1 MSSTN
6 FRKIIISGKICRIGN
21 KIAACADKEVEMKKE
36 AVFMKRLFAA
46 ILCLCLLAGCGRT
59 DSTGDTCRTAEA
71 PGESMVSDTMGGSG
85 EKAVSA
91 GETFRIIQ
99 EQPENLL
106 LAKTDGNSADV
117 YTLSLRDA
125 ELTLDGNAFDRN
137 EPGAYQSFPDG
148 TLTGALVEVACDLV
162 LETYP
167 GQLAEVTAVNIR
179 SDGFD
184 DRCALY
190 LRVLNDLWAVD
201 EGLNSDITMLSV
213 DLSQTGLSDS
223 EQAAVAWVFGG
234 MHDISET
241 MTVSY
246 EELAAEGY
254 LSDTAPEVDGIPH
267 WKDGCLFTITEQN
280 GQDSIHVEQDS
291 KNITGADPLPRT
303 EEESGAACQLPP
315 AEAGQGQSD
324 FCQPVKTEGGEPDAL
339 QNTVTFDAQ
348 KWRSALGAYF
358 FTDCTASRDAQ
369 GHWGDYTVG
378 AAAIS

>member
-1 MSSTN
+1 
-6 FRKIIISGKICRIGN
+6 
-21 KIAACADKEVEMKKE
+21 
-36 AVFMKRLFAA
+36 MKRLFAA

-59 DSTGDTCRTAEA
+59 DSTGNTCRAEEGS
-71 PGESMVSDTMGGSG
+71 GESMVSDTMGGSG

-99 EQPENLL
+99 EQPESML

-117 YTLSLRDA
+117 YTLSLRDV
-125 ELTLDGNAFDRN
+125 ELTPDGNAFDRN

-179 SDGFD
+179 SDGLD

-223 EQAAVAWVFGG
+223 EQAAVAWAFGG
-234 MHDISET
+234 EHGISQ
-241 MTVSY
+241 VLSLNY
-246 EELAAEGY
+246 EQLAVEGY
-254 LSDTAPEVDGIPH
+254 LTGADPDSDGMPCWE
-267 WKDGCLFTITEQN
+267 DGCLFTITEQETGDNELN
-280 GQDSIHVEQDS
+280 G
-291 KNITGADPLPRT
+291 AR
-303 EEESGAACQLPP
+303 
-315 AEAGQGQSD
+315 
-324 FCQPVKTEGGEPDAL
+324 
-339 QNTVTFDAQ
+339 NTVTFDAQ

-358 FTDCTASRDAQ
+358 FADCTAEQALD

-378 AAAIS
+378 SEAIS

>member
-1 MSSTN
+1 
-6 FRKIIISGKICRIGN
+6 
-21 KIAACADKEVEMKKE
+21 
-36 AVFMKRLFAA
+36 MKRLFAA

-59 DSTGDTCRTAEA
+59 DSTGNTCRTAEA

-117 YTLSLRDA
+117 YTLSLRDV

-148 TLTGALVEVACDLV
+148 TLTGALVEVAYDLV

-223 EQAAVAWVFGG
+223 EQAAVAWAFGG
-234 MHDISET
+234 EHGISQ
-241 MTVSY
+241 VLSLNY
-246 EELAAEGY
+246 EQLAAEGY
-254 LSDTAPEVDGIPH
+254 LTGADPDSDGIPC
-267 WKDGCLFTITEQN
+267 WEDGCLFTITEQETGDNELN
-280 GQDSIHVEQDS
+280 G
-291 KNITGADPLPRT
+291 AR
-303 EEESGAACQLPP
+303 
-315 AEAGQGQSD
+315 
-324 FCQPVKTEGGEPDAL
+324 
-339 QNTVTFDAQ
+339 NTVTFDAQ

-358 FTDCTASRDAQ
+358 FTDCTAEQALD
-369 GHWGDYTVG
+369 GHWSDYTVG
-378 AAAIS
+378 SEAIS

>member
-1 MSSTN
+1 
-6 FRKIIISGKICRIGN
+6 
-21 KIAACADKEVEMKKE
+21 
-36 AVFMKRLFAA
+36 MKRLFAA

-59 DSTGDTCRTAEA
+59 DSTGNTCRTAEA

-148 TLTGALVEVACDLV
+148 ALTGALVEVAYDLV

-167 GQLAEVTAVNIR
+167 GQLAEVTAMNIR

-223 EQAAVAWVFGG
+223 EQAAVAWAFGG
-234 MHDISET
+234 EHGISQ
-241 MTVSY
+241 VLSLNY
-246 EELAAEGY
+246 EQLAAEGY
-254 LSDTAPEVDGIPH
+254 LTGADPDSDGIPC
-267 WKDGCLFTITEQN
+267 WEDGCLFTIAEQESENHVQN
-280 GQDSIHVEQDS
+280 GARD
-291 KNITGADPLPRT
+291 T
-303 EEESGAACQLPP
+303 E
-315 AEAGQGQSD
+315 
-324 FCQPVKTEGGEPDAL
+324 
-339 QNTVTFDAQ
+339 TFDAQ

-358 FTDCTASRDAQ
+358 FCDCTASQDIDGR
-369 GHWGDYTVG
+369 WGDYTVG
-378 AAAIS
+378 SQAIS

>member
-1 MSSTN
+1 
-6 FRKIIISGKICRIGN
+6 
-21 KIAACADKEVEMKKE
+21 
-36 AVFMKRLFAA
+36 MKRLFAA
-46 ILCLCLLAGCGRT
+46 MLCLCLLAGCGGKG
-59 DSTGDTCRTAEA
+59 STGDTCRTAEA

-125 ELTLDGNAFDRN
+125 ELTLDGNAFGRN
-137 EPGAYQSFPDG
+137 EPGTYQDLPG
-148 TLTGALVEVACDLV
+148 KTLTGALVEVAYDLV

-201 EGLNSDITMLSV
+201 EGLNSDITMLSM

-223 EQAAVAWVFGG
+223 EQAAVAWAFGG
-234 MHDISET
+234 EHGISQ
-241 MTVSY
+241 VLSLNY
-246 EELAAEGY
+246 EQLAAEGY
-254 LSDTAPEVDGIPH
+254 LTGADPDSDGIPC
-267 WKDGCLFTITEQN
+267 WEDGCLFTITEQETGDNELN
-280 GQDSIHVEQDS
+280 G
-291 KNITGADPLPRT
+291 AR
-303 EEESGAACQLPP
+303 
-315 AEAGQGQSD
+315 
-324 FCQPVKTEGGEPDAL
+324 
-339 QNTVTFDAQ
+339 NTVTFDAQ

>member
-1 MSSTN
+1 
-6 FRKIIISGKICRIGN
+6 
-21 KIAACADKEVEMKKE
+21 
-36 AVFMKRLFAA
+36 MKRLFAA

-59 DSTGDTCRTAEA
+59 DSTGNTCRAEEGS
-71 PGESMVSDTMGGSG
+71 GESMVSDTMGGSG

-117 YTLSLRDA
+117 YTLALRDA
-125 ELTLDGNAFDRN
+125 ELTLNGKAFDRN
-137 EPGAYQSFPDG
+137 EPGAYQDLPG
-148 TLTGALVEVACDLV
+148 KTLTGALVEVACDLV

-184 DRCALY
+184 DCCALY

-223 EQAAVAWVFGG
+223 EQAAVAWAFGG
-234 MHDISET
+234 EHGISQ
-241 MTVSY
+241 VLSLNY
-246 EELAAEGY
+246 EQLAAEGY
-254 LSDTAPEVDGIPH
+254 LTGADPDSDRMPCWEN
-267 WKDGCLFTITEQN
+267 GCLFTITEQETGDNELN
-280 GQDSIHVEQDS
+280 G
-291 KNITGADPLPRT
+291 AR
-303 EEESGAACQLPP
+303 
-315 AEAGQGQSD
+315 
-324 FCQPVKTEGGEPDAL
+324 
-339 QNTVTFDAQ
+339 NTVTFDAQ

>member
-1 MSSTN
+1 
-6 FRKIIISGKICRIGN
+6 
-21 KIAACADKEVEMKKE
+21 
-36 AVFMKRLFAA
+36 MKRLFAA

-59 DSTGDTCRTAEA
+59 DSTGNTCRTAEA

-137 EPGAYQSFPDG
+137 EPGAYQALPDQTLIG
-148 TLTGALVEVACDLV
+148 TLLEVAYDLV

-201 EGLNSDITMLSV
+201 EGLNSDVTAVSV
-213 DLSQTGLSDS
+213 DLSQTSLTES
-223 EQAAVAWVFGG
+223 EQAAVAWAFGG
-234 MHDISET
+234 EHGISQ
-241 MTVSY
+241 VLSLNY
-246 EELAAEGY
+246 EQLAAEGY
-254 LSDTAPEVDGIPH
+254 ITGTDPDSDGIPC
-267 WKDGCLFTITEQN
+267 WEDGCLFTITEQETGDNELN
-280 GQDSIHVEQDS
+280 G
-291 KNITGADPLPRT
+291 AR
-303 EEESGAACQLPP
+303 
-315 AEAGQGQSD
+315 
-324 FCQPVKTEGGEPDAL
+324 
-339 QNTVTFDAQ
+339 NTVTFDAQ

-358 FTDCTASRDAQ
+358 FADCTAEQALD

-378 AAAIS
+378 SEAIS

>member
-1 MSSTN
+1 MSSIN
-6 FRKIIISGKICRIGN
+6 FRKIIILGKICRTGN
-21 KIAACADKEVEMKKE
+21 KITVCTDKEVEMKKE
-36 AVFMKRLFAA
+36 AVSMKRLFAA
-46 ILCLCLLAGCGRT
+46 MLCLCLLAGCGGKG
-59 DSTGDTCRTAEA
+59 STGDTCGTKDELAA
-71 PGESMVSDTMGGSG
+71 GT
-85 EKAVSA
+85 EKVEPA

-106 LAKTDGNSADV
+106 LAKTDGNSAEV

-137 EPGAYQSFPDG
+137 EPGAYQDLPG
-148 TLTGALVEVACDLV
+148 KTLTGALVEVAYDLV

-167 GQLAEVTAVNIR
+167 GQLAGVTAVNVR

-213 DLSQTGLSDS
+213 DLSQTGLSTS

-241 MTVSY
+241 MTMSY

-254 LSDTAPEVDGIPH
+254 LSDTEPEADGIPH
-267 WKDGCLFTITEQN
+267 WRNGCLFTITEQN
-280 GQDSIHVEQDS
+280 GQDIIHVEQDS
-291 KNITGADPLPRT
+291 KNMTGADPLPRA
-303 EEESGAACQLPP
+303 EEKSGAACQLPP

-324 FCQPVKTEGGEPDAL
+324 FCPVKTESGEMDTL
-339 QNTVTFDAQ
+339 RNTVTFDAQ

-358 FTDCTASRDAQ
+358 FTDCTASRDTR

>member
-1 MSSTN
+1 MQNREQNHRLCRQRSRNEKGGGFHEATVCGDFVPVPVSGLRADRQHRQYLPGGGRAYGRG
-6 FRKIIISGKICRIGN
+6 RK
-21 KIAACADKEVEMKKE
+21 
-36 AVFMKRLFAA
+36 
-46 ILCLCLLAGCGRT
+46 
-59 DSTGDTCRTAEA
+59 AE
-71 PGESMVSDTMGGSG
+71 PIGES
-85 EKAVSA
+85 
-91 GETFRIIQ
+91 FRIIQ
-99 EQPENLL
+99 EQPDESV
-106 LAKTDGNSADV
+106 AGQDRMGTSADV
-117 YTLSLRDA
+117 YTLSLRDV
-125 ELTLDGNAFDRN
+125 ELTLDGEAFERN
-137 EPGAYQSFPDG
+137 EPGAYQRFPDG
-148 TLTGALVEVACDLV
+148 TLTGALVEVAYDLV

-241 MTVSY
+241 MTMSY

-303 EEESGAACQLPP
+303 EEKSGAACQLPP

-324 FCQPVKTEGGEPDAL
+324 FCPVKTESGEPDAL
-339 QNTVTFDAQ
+339 QNNVTFDAQ

>member
-1 MSSTN
+1 
-6 FRKIIISGKICRIGN
+6 
-21 KIAACADKEVEMKKE
+21 
-36 AVFMKRLFAA
+36 MKRFFAA
-46 ILCLCLLAGCGRT
+46 LLCLCLLAGCGRT
-59 DSTGDTCRTAEA
+59 DSTGNTCRAEETPGGGDVSGKTEK
-71 PGESMVSDTMGGSG
+71 PGESA
-85 EKAVSA
+85 EPA
-91 GETFRIIQ
+91 GEMFRIVR
-99 EQPENLL
+99 EEKDGLL
-106 LAKTDGNSADV
+106 LARVGGGPADV

-137 EPGAYQSFPDG
+137 EPGAYQRFPDG
-148 TLTGALVEVACDLV
+148 ALTGALVEVAYDLV

-167 GQLAEVTAVNIR
+167 GQLAEVTAVNIL

-241 MTVSY
+241 MTMSY

-267 WKDGCLFTITEQN
+267 WKDGCLFTITEQETGDNELN
-280 GQDSIHVEQDS
+280 G
-291 KNITGADPLPRT
+291 AR
-303 EEESGAACQLPP
+303 
-315 AEAGQGQSD
+315 
-324 FCQPVKTEGGEPDAL
+324 
-339 QNTVTFDAQ
+339 NTVTFDAQ

-358 FTDCTASRDAQ
+358 FCDCTASQDIDGR
-369 GHWGDYTVG
+369 WGDYTVG
-378 AAAIS
+378 SQAIS

>member
-1 MSSTN
+1 
-6 FRKIIISGKICRIGN
+6 
-21 KIAACADKEVEMKKE
+21 
-36 AVFMKRLFAA
+36 MKRLFAA
-46 ILCLCLLAGCGRT
+46 MLCLCLLAGCGRT
-59 DSTGDTCRTAEA
+59 GSTGNTCRTAEA

-117 YTLSLRDA
+117 YTLSLRDV

-137 EPGAYQSFPDG
+137 EPGAHQDLPG
-148 TLTGALVEVACDLV
+148 KTLTGALVEVAYDLV

-167 GQLAEVTAVNIR
+167 GQLAEVTVVNIR

-201 EGLNSDITMLSV
+201 EGLNSDITMLSM

-241 MTVSY
+241 MTMSY

-254 LSDTAPEVDGIPH
+254 LSDTDPEVDGIPH
-267 WKDGCLFTITEQN
+267 WKDGCLFTITEQETGDNELN
-280 GQDSIHVEQDS
+280 G
-291 KNITGADPLPRT
+291 AR
-303 EEESGAACQLPP
+303 
-315 AEAGQGQSD
+315 
-324 FCQPVKTEGGEPDAL
+324 
-339 QNTVTFDAQ
+339 NTVTFDAQ

-358 FTDCTASRDAQ
+358 FADCTAEQALD

-378 AAAIS
+378 LSLIHI

>member
-1 MSSTN
+1 MSSPN
-6 FRKIIISGKICRIGN
+6 FRKIIISGKICKTGN
-21 KIAACADKEVEMKKE
+21 KIAVCADKEVEMKKE

-59 DSTGDTCRTAEA
+59 DSTGNTCRAEEGS
-71 PGESMVSDTMGGSG
+71 GESMVSDTMGGSG

-117 YTLSLRDA
+117 YTLSLRDV

-137 EPGAYQSFPDG
+137 EPGAYQDLPG
-148 TLTGALVEVACDLV
+148 KTLTGALVEVAYDLV

-223 EQAAVAWVFGG
+223 EQAAVAWAFGG
-234 MHDISET
+234 EHGISQ
-241 MTVSY
+241 VLSLNY
-246 EELAAEGY
+246 EQLAAEGY
-254 LSDTAPEVDGIPH
+254 LTGADPDSDGIPC
-267 WKDGCLFTITEQN
+267 WEDGCLFTITEQETGDNELN
-280 GQDSIHVEQDS
+280 G
-291 KNITGADPLPRT
+291 AR
-303 EEESGAACQLPP
+303 
-315 AEAGQGQSD
+315 
-324 FCQPVKTEGGEPDAL
+324 
-339 QNTVTFDAQ
+339 NTVTFDAQ

-358 FTDCTASRDAQ
+358 FADCTAEQALD

-378 AAAIS
+378 SEAIS